1 VLLLVVSASELS
13 QRAMP
18 VIVGVASDHWVV
30 IGDAISAGIEARVP
44 ARTVVIEQV
53 TSVPG

>member
-30 IGDAISAGIEARVP
+30 IGDAISAGIEPRVP
-44 ARTVVIEQV
+44 RTVVIEQV
-53 TSVPG
+53 TGVPG